1 MIVNELRP
9 VVRVDPAQPEGQDL
23 PDLLQG
29 RLDAA
34 FAALGTPDPADSNAA
49 AVLAADGSTT
59 ATPMLVFGH
68 LRRRFLAQSQPENHA
83 DGKVDNISTY
93 EWNECDKVAKYE
105 TDQGADGTVD
115 YSGSYSWDD
124 QAMVMTE
131 RYTSK
136 TTTVT
141 RYKYENGVLLREE
154 TDDGGDGS
162 IDSMLVHIY
171 GSECLLP

>member
-1 MIVNELRP
+1 MTQATEQSTVSTLDEHGRELRS
-9 VVRVDPAQPEGQDL
+9 EE
-23 PDLLQG
+23 
-29 RLDAA
+29 
-34 FAALGTPDPADSNAA
+34 DS
-49 AVLAADGSTT
+49 D
-59 ATPMLVFGH
+59 
-68 LRRRFLAQSQPENHA
+68 A

-93 EWNECDKVAKYE
+93 EWNECDNLAKYE

-115 YSGSYSWDD
+115 YSGSSSWDD

-131 RYTSK
+131 RYSGETTS
-136 TTTVT
+136 VT
-141 RYKYENGVLLREE
+141 RHVYENDVLLREE